1 MIYVLIATPAAES
14 MSSAIYQLM
23 RPAHLRDESYGSAYY
38 CEWRQCVDP
47 AWSVLV
53 LPETEQIPIHMEADD
68 AMLQGLLAGFVAQEA
83 LSPEE
88 ADAIIDAVQ
97 ENAGDRVSF
106 LDLIPPSWQSFVANS
121 LEEAQEN
128 GWLPAEGE

>member
-23 RPAHLRDESYGSAYY
+23 RPAHLRDETYGSAYY
-38 CEWRQCVDP
+38 CDWQQCIDP

-68 AMLQGLLAGFVAQEA
+68 TLLQGLLAGFVAQSA
-83 LSPEE
+83 LTQKE
-88 ADAIIDAVQ
+88 ADGIIDAVQ
-97 ENAGDRVSF
+97 ENAGNRVSF
-106 LDLIPPSWQSFVANS
+106 LDLIPASWQPYVANS
-121 LEEAQEN
+121 LEQAQKN
-128 GWLPAEGE
+128 GWLPA